1 MTVQHNQ
8 HKTLHNP
15 GYVTLIILLH
25 PLLGGP
31 CHPKVLAVME
41 DRLTIPSVSLLF
53 PPPFPELFF
62 ILQHVGVSGR
72 GSAPQRGAN
81 VSSAATCCWRRLT
94 ALMQRLKLL
103 MLMGFWSR
111 VNGHTLPV
119 LLWFSIKTH
128 EKVVERAGNPVNN
141 GPHLRG

>member
-1 MTVQHNQ
+1 MQHNQ

-53 PPPFPELFF
+53 SPLFPELFF
-62 ILQHVGVSGR
+62 ILQHV
-72 GSAPQRGAN
+72 
-81 VSSAATCCWRRLT
+81 
-94 ALMQRLKLL
+94 
-103 MLMGFWSR
+103 
-111 VNGHTLPV
+111 
-119 LLWFSIKTH
+119 
-128 EKVVERAGNPVNN
+128 VERERIRSAEGSKCEQRSHLLLEEVNCTDAEAQAADAD
-141 GPHLRG
+141 GILEPCERPHAPRAALVFHKNT